1 MKKKRIITMVAAM
14 ALTVGLVG
22 CTSGGMKLPEGDV
35 KIVNQATQGVVEL
48 LLEASNYGRDK
59 SSVTSVVLPVDS
71 EYEVT
76 LYKEKYSMG
85 ELVEEK
91 EISKYTTETIAKD
104 SIMHIIFNVAKL
116 NDGEADKSIISI
128 AEIDRENSEDSK
140 NPSYKVSKFNDE
152 AIDFDSRTLV
162 DQSGKDLDE
171 EQALAAFVKFNEDN
185 NEKAAIN
192 LDTYKDEVSKYK
204 EATIFKI
211 KVTKK

>member
-1 MKKKRIITMVAAM
+1 MKKKRIITMIAAM
-14 ALTVGLVG
+14 ALAVGLAG
-22 CTSGGMKLPEGDV
+22 CTGGMKLPEGDV
-35 KIVNQATQGVVEL
+35 KIVNQETQGVVEL

-76 LYKEKYSMG
+76 LVKEKYSMG
-85 ELVEEK
+85 ELVENK
-91 EISKYTTETIAKD
+91 EISKYTTENIAKD

-128 AEIDRENSEDSK
+128 AEIDRENTEDSK

-152 AIDFDSRTLV
+152 AIDFDSRTVV
-162 DQSGKDLDE
+162 DQSGKALDE
-171 EQALAAFVKFNEDN
+171 EQALVAFVKFNEDD

-204 EATIFKI
+204 EATILKI
-211 KVTKK
+211 KVSKK

>member
-1 MKKKRIITMVAAM
+1 MKKKRIITMIAAM
-14 ALTVGLVG
+14 ALAVGLAG
-22 CTSGGMKLPEGDV
+22 CTGGMKLPEGDV
-35 KIVNQATQGVVEL
+35 KIVNQETQGVVEL

-76 LYKEKYSMG
+76 LVKEKYSMG
-85 ELVEEK
+85 ELVENK
-91 EISKYTTETIAKD
+91 EISKYTTENIAKD

-128 AEIDRENSEDSK
+128 AEIDRENTEDSK

-152 AIDFDSRTLV
+152 AIDFDSRTVV
-162 DQSGKDLDE
+162 DQSGKALDE
-171 EQALAAFVKFNEDN
+171 EQALVAFVKFNEDD

-211 KVTKK
+211 KVSKK

>member
-1 MKKKRIITMVAAM
+1 MKKKRIITMIAAM
-14 ALTVGLVG
+14 ALAVGLAG
-22 CTSGGMKLPEGDV
+22 CTGGMKLPEGDV
-35 KIVNQATQGVVEL
+35 KIVNQETQGVVEL

-76 LYKEKYSMG
+76 LVKEKYSMG
-85 ELVEEK
+85 ELVENK

-104 SIMHIIFNVAKL
+104 SIMHIKFNVAKL

-128 AEIDRENSEDSK
+128 AEIDRENTEDSK

-152 AIDFDSRTLV
+152 AIDFDSRTVV
-162 DQSGKDLDE
+162 DQSGKALDE
-171 EQALAAFVKFNEDN
+171 EQALVAFVKFNEDD

-211 KVTKK
+211 KVSKK

>member
-1 MKKKRIITMVAAM
+1 MNKKFITMIAAM

-22 CTSGGMKLPEGDV
+22 CTGGMKLPEGDV
-35 KIVNQATQGVVEL
+35 KIVNQEIQGVVEL
-48 LLEASNYGRDK
+48 LLEASNYGGDK

-76 LYKEKYSMG
+76 LLKEKYSMG
-85 ELVEEK
+85 ELVENK
-91 EISKYTTETIAKD
+91 EITKYTTETIAKD
-104 SIMHIIFNVAKL
+104 SIMHIIFNAAKL

-128 AEIDRENSEDSK
+128 AEIDRENSEDTK

-152 AIDFDSRTLV
+152 AIDFDLRTVV
-162 DQSGKDLDE
+162 DQSGKALDE
-171 EQALAAFVKFNEDN
+171 EQALVAFVKFNEED
-185 NEKAAIN
+185 NEKADIN